1 MTPLGPPSAALLL
14 VGMLS
19 GAAVLAWA
27 QDRDRCAGLRAID
40 GDTLALDCGDGPVTV
55 RLRDIDA
62 PELRGCAG
70 AAALAARDALDAL
83 TAGHPL
89 TLIARGADR
98 WGRTVGAV
106 EADGRDL
113 GAALVAA
120 GHARPWPHDDT
131 GRAMAPRPDWCGE

>member
-14 VGMLS
+14 VWLLS
-19 GAAVLAWA
+19 AAAVLAWA
-27 QDRDRCAGLRAID
+27 QDRDRCAVARVID
-40 GDTLALDCGDGPVTV
+40 GDTLVVDCGDGPVTV

-62 PELRGCAG
+62 PELGGCAG
-70 AAALAARDALDAL
+70 AAGLAALDALAAL

-89 TLIARGADR
+89 TLIARGLDR

-113 GAALVAA
+113 GAALVAG